1 MRCRAGVLAR
11 TIRAVEE
18 DEEEEDAEEE
28 AAECD
33 DAWMAR
39 PAAGVRQLLKG
50 IGGERTGS
58 EAAETDADVELLLVA
73 WSCLCGSQ
81 FVQLSAS
88 DSSASAGCMSG
99 EGGRA
104 ARRGCWGGVTIT
116 NKSGGMR
123 FAPGDSGR
131 EDAEASARDTCERRR
146 GDEEAAAAEAEVGDS
161 GAAAAA

>member
-50 IGGERTGS
+50 IGGERAGS
-58 EAAETDADVELLLVA
+58 EVADPNVELLLVA
-73 WSCLCGSQ
+73 
-81 FVQLSAS
+81 
-88 DSSASAGCMSG
+88 
-99 EGGRA
+99 
-104 ARRGCWGGVTIT
+104 
-116 NKSGGMR
+116 
-123 FAPGDSGR
+123 
-131 EDAEASARDTCERRR
+131 
-146 GDEEAAAAEAEVGDS
+146 
-161 GAAAAA
+161 